1 MLLKKILRSP
11 LIPMSLFIM
20 LITFLLLSLMSSMVG
35 LARLCFGVLVFC
47 TFLWLFLLKLYNR
60 KHPDS
65 QIKPFGLIPSEFREM
80 DEGQQWVTYRACRNV
95 YIYYSFALPIVA
107 GICFLFSGHLL
118 IPICSIGALGIGQYL
133 VYWFTTYRIL
143 KRVE

>member
-1 MLLKKILRSP
+1 MLLKKLLRSP
-11 LIPMSLFIM
+11 LIPMSLFTL
-20 LITFLLLSLMSSMVG
+20 LITFLLLSITNSMVG

-65 QIKPFGLIPSEFREM
+65 QIKPFGLIPPEFREM